1 MDYCG
6 VLGMAW
12 WVFYSPV
19 FRSDKQCEGILSLS
33 CRDSRGGPGIPSFV
47 LVSDD
52 CKDYELDFMN
62 SELRNNLG
70 LAAGSP

>member
-12 WVFYSPV
+12 WVFFSPV
-19 FRSDKQCEGILSLS
+19 FRSDKLCGGILSLS
-33 CRDSRGGPGIPSFV
+33 CRDSRDGPGIPSFV

-52 CKDYELDFMN
+52 CEDYELDFMN
-62 SELRNNLG
+62 SEFRYNSSLVED
-70 LAAGSP
+70 PP